1 MAILDLLAEECGLET
16 HILPTKSCPS
26 KPTWLVE
33 DFREK
38 VRCGLIR
45 DGQDVGMERDMDFSS
60 QEKVMMVQVC
70 EDLLTDRLGLGDV
83 GLVAGKAACSLQ
95 AALGIQKTQG
105 EKQAHSSVERVSM
118 LWVLFLLFCFS

>member
-1 MAILDLLAEECGLET
+1 M
-16 HILPTKSCPS
+16 
-26 KPTWLVE
+26 
-33 DFREK
+33 
-38 VRCGLIR
+38 RCGLIR